1 MNANQECTLDMYLD
15 EMLELLGSKKMI
27 RFESIIDEDDPIR
40 INHWQAMEK
49 RQQEST
55 AFSPQATVRIGKH
68 YWTH

>member
-1 MNANQECTLDMYLD
+1 M
-15 EMLELLGSKKMI
+15 KMI